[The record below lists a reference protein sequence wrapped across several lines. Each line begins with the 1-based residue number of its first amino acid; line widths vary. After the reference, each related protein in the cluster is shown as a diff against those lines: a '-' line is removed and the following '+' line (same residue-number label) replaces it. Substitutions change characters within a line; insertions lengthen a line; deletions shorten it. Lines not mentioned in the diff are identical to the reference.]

1 MIAKHVP
8 MRSLKKSDFAGL
20 VKYITSE
27 QGKTERLGHIAVTN
41 CAAQTLNA
49 VTAEV
54 MATQQANT
62 RAEGDKT
69 YHLLVSFRAGE
80 KPDVDTLRAIEE
92 RICAGLGFGEHQR
105 VSAIHHDTDNL
116 HIHIA
121 INKIHP
127 TRNTIHEPYRA
138 YRTLADLCATME
150 RDYGLER
157 DNHET
162 RKHVSENRAN
172 DMERH
177 AGVESL
183 VGWVKRECLTEI
195 QAAQSWA
202 DLHRVLGENGLQ
214 IRERANGFVLEA
226 DDGTKAKASTVSRA
240 LSKPS
245 LEARLGTF
253 QQAEGGV
260 RPRRRAYK
268 PNPLKTRVDTTELHA
283 RYQSERQAM
292 GAHRTTEMH
301 LIRGRKNRLIED
313 ARRSNRLRRAAIK
326 LMGGDRLTKRLLY
339 AQAHKALRSDMEKI
353 SRQYQQERQALQER
367 TQRRAWADWLKAKAL
382 AGDATALAALR
393 AREAAQ
399 GLKGDT
405 IQGRGQSKPGYAPVT
420 DNITKK
426 GTIIYRV
433 GASAVRDDGD
443 RLQVS
448 RGATVDGLQAALS
461 LAVGRYG
468 SRISVNGT
476 AAFKEQIAQAAVA
489 GNFSVTF
496 DDIALEQRR
505 QQLMAE
511 AARAK
516 LAEAGRGFVG
526 KPAELTAEQAQRA
539 GAFQEDALTEHDA
552 AQSNTRGASAATAK
566 PPVGRV
572 GVKPPPQS
580 QHRLRPLSHLDEI
593 RIGVP
598 GAAQIEVTKPPVGRV
613 GVKPPPQS
621 QHRLRPLSQLGEIHI
636 GGADAEQIEFTP
648 EQARRAGAFTE
659 EALTERDAAQS
670 TRNAFAA
677 VAKPTVGRV
686 GVKPP
691 PESQHRLRP
700 LSQLD
705 EIRIGGADAAQ
716 IEFAPDQARL
726 AGAFLEDALS
736 ERDAA
741 QSRPNTPA
749 KKEQDHEQSRRHERG
764 REDRSRPGGPRQP
777 GGNTSSDTGRRPG
790 ASATSGTLGTPGS
803 AGLAK
808 PNIGRIGRKPPP
820 EGQHRLRTLPELGV
834 VRIASGSE
842 VLLPRDVPRHMEQ
855 QVSKPAD
862 ALRRTVSGSGLK
874 TEQVAAANKYVAERE
889 QKRLNGFDIP
899 KHARYTDYVGSL
911 IYAGTRTVEG
921 QALALLKRENE
932 ILVMPVD
939 QATAQRMK
947 RVAIGDAISV
957 TARGSIKT
965 TRGRSR

>member
-80 KPDVDTLRAIEE
+80 KPDADTLRAIEE

-138 YRTLADLCATME
+138 YRSLADLCATME

-226 DDGTKAKASTVSRA
+226 DDGTQAKASTVSRA

-283 RYQSERQAM
+283 RYRSERQAM

-313 ARRSNRLRRAAIK
+313 AKRSNRLRRAAIK

-405 IQGRGQSKPGYAPVT
+405 IQGRGQPKPGYAPVT

-496 DDIALEQRR
+496 DDTALEQRR

-516 LAEAGRGFVG
+516 LAEAGRGFAG

-552 AQSNTRGASAATAK
+552 AQSNTRGAAAATA
-566 PPVGRV
+566 
-572 GVKPPPQS
+572 
-580 QHRLRPLSHLDEI
+580 
-593 RIGVP
+593 
-598 GAAQIEVTKPPVGRV
+598 KPPVGRV

-636 GGADAEQIEFTP
+636 GGAEAAQIEFTP

-677 VAKPTVGRV
+677 VAKPPVGRV

-691 PESQHRLRP
+691 PQSQHRLRP

-716 IEFAPDQARL
+716 IEFAPDQARR

-749 KKEQDHEQSRRHERG
+749 KKEQEHEQSRRDERG
-764 REDRSRPGGPRQP
+764 RQDRSRTGGPRQP
-777 GGNTSSDTGRRPG
+777 GGDTSSDTGRRPG

-808 PNIGRIGRKPPP
+808 PNVGRIGREPPP

-921 QALALLKRENE
+921 QALALLKREDE